1 MVCSAWASPL
11 GRPRAARLGLH
22 PHAARHALDQPA
34 YIRGAWRFL
43 LLRHFSSRGSLLV
56 LLLLVPLLILRLLRL
71 RRLLLVVLL
80 VLFLRAVRVVE
91 SGPPALHQPGREP
104 SLASLHRGVPRQ
116 EEQEEGRPSTRQA
129 LVVFCTELDH
139 GALLP
144 WLGHREAAPVPRQPQ
159 EAPALPLV
167 QALQGLPQEADTLV
181 GACAVPVGGVALQQP
196 DVDFGRPAGTPAEV
210 TPRPQ
215 P

>member
-22 PHAARHALDQPA
+22 PHAARHALGQPA

-43 LLRHFSSRGSLLV
+43 LLWHFSSRCRLLV

-71 RRLLLVVLL
+71 RRLLLLL

-91 SGPPALHQPGREP
+91 SGPPALHQPGCEP
-104 SLASLHRGVPRQ
+104 SLARLHRGVPRQ

-129 LVVFCTELDH
+129 LVVFGAELDH

-144 WLGHREAAPVPRQPQ
+144 WLGHREAAPVPRQAQ

-167 QALQGLPQEADTLV
+167 QALQSLPEEADTLV
-181 GACAVPVGGVALQQP
+181 GACTVPVDGVALQKP
-196 DVDFGRPAGTPAEV
+196 DVDLGRPAGSPAEV
-210 TPRPQ
+210 APRPQ